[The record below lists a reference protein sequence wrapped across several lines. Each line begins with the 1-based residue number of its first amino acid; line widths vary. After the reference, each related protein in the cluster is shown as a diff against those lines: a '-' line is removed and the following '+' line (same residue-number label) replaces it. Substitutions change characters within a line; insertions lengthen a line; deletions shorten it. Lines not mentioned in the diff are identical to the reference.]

1 VPDTASHPSNG
12 QEAWSEVT
20 TREELEATVGP
31 PIPRVAGKVRASL
44 HEMDKVFLAASPFCV
59 LATVGSD
66 GSCNASPRG
75 DPPGSLRVLDDCTIV
90 LPDRP
95 GNRRFDAFHDVLTH
109 PRVGL
114 LVVVPGRGDTL
125 RVNGSARLVRD
136 APFFDDLVVAG
147 HRPGLALVV
156 HVEEVFMHCSKAFLR
171 AGLWDPATW
180 APDVVPS
187 RARIAQALE
196 RQDESLEELERYY
209 GPGYPG
215 ALYGS

>member
-1 VPDTASHPSNG
+1 
-12 QEAWSEVT
+12 
-20 TREELEATVGP
+20 
-31 PIPRVAGKVRASL
+31 
-44 HEMDKVFLAASPFCV
+44 
-59 LATVGSD
+59 
-66 GSCNASPRG
+66 
-75 DPPGSLRVLDDCTIV
+75 
-90 LPDRP
+90 
-95 GNRRFDAFHDVLTH
+95 VLTH

-136 APFFDDLVVAG
+136 APLFDDLVVAG